1 MKQLLILLLIVFPFI
16 GFGQKDTVF
25 YYGVNGKM
33 DNLRKKDI
41 MKEVDYQ
48 GSKKIKVKTYKITD
62 TGWQLIYT
70 ENIKIESDS
79 VFQIRMKG
87 DEFSGR
93 VTRKFE
99 KLEDG
104 TYKFTDWLDE
114 NIKRQGQT
122 KSKVP
127 LLLDGEVTDF
137 YPRGRIKSI
146 SQFKN
151 NELYF
156 NQNWYPNGDVMIDD
170 VFYSVD
176 EEPQFEPGKGVL
188 QEHVMKAIKDAK
200 FDLLTVE
207 GRVVVGIVVTR
218 DGEID
223 GVQIVK
229 GISQVLNGILVSA
242 FNSLEGRW
250 IPAKL
255 NGKDVNYFLRI
266 PINFIFNKYDF
277 EYLELKGSNLYW
289 EIN

>member
-1 MKQLLILLLIVFPFI
+1 MKNILIFLMMMIPFTGI
-16 GFGQKDTVF
+16 CQNDTV
-25 YYGVNGKM
+25 YYFGVNGKIENP
-33 DNLRKKDI
+33 DKKDI

-48 GSKKIKVKTYKITD
+48 GRKKINVKTYKATE

-79 VFQIRMKG
+79 IFQIRMKG

-104 TYKFTDWLDE
+104 TFKFTDWLDDK
-114 NIKRQGQT
+114 IKRQGQT
-122 KSKVP
+122 RLKIP
-127 LLLDGEVTDF
+127 LILEGEVTEF

-146 SQFKN
+146 SQFIN

-176 EEPQFEPGKGVL
+176 SEPEFEPGKGVL
-188 QEHVMKAIKDAK
+188 HEHVMKTIKDAK
-200 FDLLTVE
+200 FDLLSVE
-207 GRVVVGIVVTR
+207 GRVVVGIVVTKE
-218 DGEID
+218 GKID

-229 GISQVLNGILVSA
+229 GISQLLNGILVSA

-255 NGKDVNYFLRI
+255 NGKDVNYFLLI

-277 EYLELKGSNLYW
+277 QYLDLKGSNLYW